1 MQCPNRE
8 CGATVDEGARVCP
21 QCWADLGTSA
31 PPGPGGPAPVSNNR
45 PPRRLANTSLVLGI
59 LSCPLLW
66 VVAASVLGSAIR
78 LPAISISSIMSVMMA
93 AALGM
98 VIAGLA
104 AVVAGS
110 IALARG
116 LRAPRGGRVIWR
128 PLVGTLLGCLNVTL
142 VVFAVAGIFH
152 KGRLNADMAT
162 CGDNL
167 KLIKGVL
174 QEYASAHGG
183 EFPPLSPKSGVL
195 MFTPDSMPP
204 GVDVGAR
211 LTCPAIRTAKKS
223 TTGPV
228 SPFDDQSY
236 FYLGY
241 ALLDDDDVEAFA
253 KAYRKRIAEGG
264 TFDEDL
270 VVEDGEGTRVLHRL
284 SLDVDEVWRATKDP
298 HSVSPHEGRESGYNN
313 PCTVTTDIPLLIE
326 RDVDH
331 VYTDWGPPAPRG
343 AHVLY
348 LHDGYTENG
357 GVGFVERGTWPI
369 TEKTQRILAELAQSP
384 PRP

>member
-8 CGATVDEGARVCP
+8 CGATVDDGAHACP
-21 QCWADLGTSA
+21 QCWTDLSTAELS
-31 PPGPGGPAPVSNNR
+31 GPGGAASEPHKR
-45 PPRRLANTSLVLGI
+45 PSRRLANTSFALGV

-66 VVAASVLGSAIR
+66 FAA
-78 LPAISISSIMSVMMA
+78 MSVVQKMGGFPVVTFT
-93 AALGM
+93 LFT
-98 VIAGLA
+98 VIAMLFMVVGGIA

-116 LRAPRGGRVIWR
+116 VRARRGERVIWR
-128 PLVGTLLGCLNVTL
+128 PLAGILIGGISAALVIVAAVGT
-142 VVFAVAGIFH
+142 FH
-152 KGRLNADMAT
+152 KGRLNADLAT

-167 KLIKGVL
+167 KLIKGGL
-174 QEYASAHGG
+174 QEYASAHGDK
-183 EFPPLSPKSGVL
+183 FPPLSPKSGVL

-204 GVDVGAR
+204 SLDVGAR
-211 LTCPAIRTAKKS
+211 LTCPSIRS
-223 TTGPV
+223 TKTSSAGPA

-253 KAYRKRIAEGG
+253 RAYRKRIAEGG

-298 HSVSPHEGRESGYNN
+298 HSASPHQGRESGYNN

-357 GVGFVERGTWPI
+357 GVGFVERGTWPM

-384 PRP
+384 R